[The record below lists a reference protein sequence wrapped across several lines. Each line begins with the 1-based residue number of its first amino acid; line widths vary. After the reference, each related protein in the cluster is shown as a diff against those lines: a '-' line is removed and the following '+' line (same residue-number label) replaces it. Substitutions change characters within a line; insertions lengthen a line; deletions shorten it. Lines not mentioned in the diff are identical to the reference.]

1 MYSYIFIGFLILT
14 TVSCQNQQY
23 KISDKIVETNTNS
36 SAVIKPEEST
46 APAKEL
52 VEFFSDDSKIGSPRR
67 NKIEISN
74 FKKSDGDISNS
85 NLVVIKFYS
94 LDADR
99 QWKLKQTFE
108 FEKDG
113 IGDCDPKLKDFNND
127 GYKDM
132 TYITAHG
139 ARGANELRRLFIYDR
154 KKDELIDIKN
164 FDEYPNLVYNKKL
177 DCIDAWLFYGG
188 TSTVFLKID
197 GDSLKEFAS
206 VSEYDG
212 IRTVNVID
220 ENGKKKLLRKDKIK
234 EDGFT
239 RYKNF
244 DPLKEYKTKIEL
256 INKFQNGTS
265 RARTFTANRVESA
278 KI

>member
-1 MYSYIFIGFLILT
+1 MIFVVGDFMYSYIVIGFLVLT
-14 TVSCQNQQY
+14 NVSCQNQQY
-23 KISDKIVETNTNS
+23 KISNGIVETDTNS
-36 SAVIKPEEST
+36 IAAAKPEESNVD
-46 APAKEL
+46 ADEL
-52 VEFFSDDSKIGSPRR
+52 VEFFSDDSNIGLPHR

-74 FKKSDGDISNS
+74 FKKSDDDIPNS

-127 GYKDM
+127 GYKDI
-132 TYITAHG
+132 TYISAHG
-139 ARGANELRRLFIYDR
+139 ARGANELRRLFIYDG
-154 KKDELIDIKN
+154 KKDELVDIKN
-164 FDEYPNLVYNKKL
+164 SDEYPNLAYNKKL

-206 VSEYDG
+206 VREYDG

-220 ENGKKKLLRKDKIK
+220 ENGKEKLLRKDKIK
-234 EDGFT
+234 EDGFS

-244 DPLKEYKTKIEL
+244 NPLEEYKD
-256 INKFQNGTS
+256 
-265 RARTFTANRVESA
+265 ARLSQ
-278 KI
+278 